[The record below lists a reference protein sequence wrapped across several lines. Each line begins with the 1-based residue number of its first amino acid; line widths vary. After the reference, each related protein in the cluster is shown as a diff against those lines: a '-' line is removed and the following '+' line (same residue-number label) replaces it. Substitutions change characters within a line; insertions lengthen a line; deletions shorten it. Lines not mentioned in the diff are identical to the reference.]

1 MAKTDLTD
9 PSKVFRTV
17 SVDKEAAD
25 TPLGKKFPGA
35 HRVDR
40 APRRDDLQEGKK
52 HLHISKKV
60 GEALHVCASLNPEY
74 ICCNTQV
81 LRSIS
86 NCPYTCTYC
95 FLQSYLTNGTTT
107 VIADVPALVEEIKE
121 KTRREPWRF
130 FRIGTWELGD
140 SLALEGMLGTAGEL
154 VSAFA
159 DLPNAVLEF
168 RTKSDFVEPFLTLQS
183 NGRTIISWTLNPEP
197 VICGEELGTASLDKR
212 LAAMGRVVSKGY
224 LTALHFDPM
233 VYYEG
238 WQTGYDD
245 LVKRIFEVIPP
256 ENVAWI
262 SIGALRFNPEMKKQ
276 IEDNFPRSRLTSA
289 EMVLGGDGKVR
300 YVKPLRVKMMTRL
313 VDAIRKYGGDDPF
326 IYLCME
332 RWDVWQKVLGYAP
345 ASIDHLDYLI
355 TKSLYDRFPGLVHAR
370 PVLEQYQPGTG
381 V

>member
-9 PSKVFRTV
+9 PNRVFRTV
-17 SVDKEAAD
+17 SVDKEAID
-25 TPLGKKFPGA
+25 TPVGKKFPGA
-35 HRVDR
+35 HPVDHT
-40 APRRDDLQEGKK
+40 PRRDDLREGKK

-107 VIADVPALVEEIKE
+107 VIADVPALVKEIQE

-140 SLALEGMLGTAGEL
+140 SLALEGLLGTAGEL

-159 DLPNAVLEF
+159 SLPNAVLEF
-168 RTKSDFVEPFLTLQS
+168 RTKSHFVKPFLELPS
-183 NGRTIISWTLNPEP
+183 NGRTVISWTLNPQP
-197 VICGEELGTASLDKR
+197 IIRREELGTASLDRR
-212 LAAMGRVVSKGY
+212 LDAMGQIVAKGY

-233 VYYEG
+233 VYYDDWE
-238 WQTGYDD
+238 TGYDG
-245 LVKRIFEVIPP
+245 LVKKIFEVTPP

-262 SIGALRFNPEMKKQ
+262 SIGALRFNPEMKKH
-276 IEDNFPRSRLTSA
+276 IEDNFPRSKLTSA

-313 VDAIRKYGGDDPF
+313 VKSIRKYGGDTPF

-332 RWDVWQKVLGYAP
+332 RWDVWKKVLGYAP
-345 ASIDHLDYLI
+345 TSIDHLDYLI
-355 TKSLYDRFPGLVHAR
+355 TRSLFDRFPGLVHTR
-370 PVLEQYQPGTG
+370 PNLEQYQQRAGL
-381 V
+381 